1 MTISRLPPIPAL
13 NWETAR
19 TPDGRVDTVA
29 PVTQEPLRRALEGDP
44 APSGVRSLVRFL
56 NRHDRPQVDVSPR
69 TFALLKDYEPVQQRV
84 SQLVGD
90 KANTVVGI
98 TASGGGA
105 IKRMQMADAETLHT
119 GQYSLERA
127 HGTVQYGAGVCVT
140 VNNVLFRA
148 TAEMTGRRALGTR
161 PQPGTPMFRDRAS
174 QQMPVYFQVH
184 AGHGYVRIGD
194 IRVPDQARDAVV
206 GDVWDT
212 LPIVKTWDNFV
223 DTERPASTRFEVR
236 PGELMDERNSLA
248 SFSRSEAMRVAPDA
262 VDAALAA
269 DGSPQVGPALVARQ
283 YEELREK
290 PASRRGLYHE
300 PTLARQP
307 TLSYRNAETG
317 EIFTPSIA
325 IHDYQKAR
333 VGMEHPRFRQFLA
346 LTEPEE
352 SSDARLHD
360 ALS

>member
-1 MTISRLPPIPAL
+1 M
-13 NWETAR
+13 AR
-19 TPDGRVDTVA
+19 TPDGRVDTVTSIA
-29 PVTQEPLRRALEGDP
+29 QEPLRRALEGDP

-56 NRHDRPQVDVSPR
+56 NRHDPPQVDVSPR
-69 TFALLKDYEPVQQRV
+69 TFALLKDYERVQQRV

-98 TASGGGA
+98 TASGGDA

-127 HGTVQYGAGVCVT
+127 HGTVKYGAGVCVT
-140 VNNVLFRA
+140 VNNVLFRV
-148 TAEMTGRRALGTR
+148 TAEMNGRRALGTR
-161 PQPGTPMFRDRAS
+161 PRPGTPMFRDRAS

-184 AGHGYVRIGD
+184 ASHGYVRIGD

-223 DTERPASTRFEVR
+223 HADRPASTRFEVR

-248 SFSRSEAMRVAPDA
+248 SFSRSEAARVDPAV
-262 VDAALAA
+262 VDAALAEE
-269 DGSPQVGPALVARQ
+269 GSPPVGPALVAQR

-290 PASRRGLYHE
+290 PASRRGLRHK

-317 EIFTPSIA
+317 EVFTPSIGLY
-325 IHDYQKAR
+325 DSQKAR
-333 VGMEHPRFRQFLA
+333 VGMEHPRFFQFLA
-346 LTEPEE
+346 LTQPEG
-352 SSDARLHD
+352 S
-360 ALS
+360 